1 MLAESYEFPHTQ
13 EKEAVN
19 FTSGDPDDGLAC
31 LCAVL
36 WKGYV
41 KNSLVSEGKKL
52 KVLLLGGT

>member
-36 WKGYV
+36 
-41 KNSLVSEGKKL
+41 
-52 KVLLLGGT
+52 